1 MFNKKNK
8 TKSLS
13 KDKKIKER
21 NSKSPFQKIYQNRTR
36 KNNHSLNVKE
46 IPQKTNLNN
55 INKINIRNFINQAK
69 KNCKK
74 NRNYF
79 HQKESNSFSRVE
91 TDSNISKVNQTMNL
105 GFNILHKSKEKKNLN
120 ISKIPLRKKQV
131 NTNFSYSNKNV
142 VTEEN
147 KRNSREMLRQNLL
160 NNFPKH
166 THTNTNTN
174 ISITFIKNNNNISK
188 NFEEPKLYNDSGR
201 TNSKNK
207 NNINY
212 KIHYY
217 NNSKNNNNNE
227 KSKNED
233 IEKLIN
239 LKDEFER
246 IEKKIKDSLNNNV
259 TYNKNK
265 RYNII
270 QNIFQETI
278 EILPEENQNLFKS
291 ILNEIHDV
299 FYAYSKENR
308 RLKEENELYKN
319 KIFNLEKEKKNNNKR
334 IIEKEKEIDFLKQ
347 KILFNQEQ
355 ILSQSTNSSFISSS
369 IDNREKNSNE
379 NKNNNNHNIIIKE
392 EEDKIDKLNKKNYK
406 DLDALYFK
414 DKIKMNSD
422 YKFIAKS
429 QNGEII
435 PPLNLNFEEIYEK
448 EKKKNY
454 EKLSFIEK
462 VKLSMD
468 LD

>member
-1 MFNKKNK
+1 MLKIKNK

-13 KDKKIKER
+13 KDKKRKER
-21 NSKSPFQKIYQNRTR
+21 NSKSPFQKLNQNRNR
-36 KNNHSLNVKE
+36 KNNRSLNVKE
-46 IPQKTNLNN
+46 ISQKTNTN
-55 INKINIRNFINQAK
+55 INKLNIRDFIHQAK
-69 KNCKK
+69 KHCLK
-74 NRNYF
+74 NRISF

-105 GFNILHKSKEKKNLN
+105 GFLHKSKEKKNLN
-120 ISKIPLRKKQV
+120 ISKIPLRKKPV

-166 THTNTNTN
+166 THTNTN
-174 ISITFIKNNNNISK
+174 ISITFIKNNNNNSK
-188 NFEEPKLYNDSGR
+188 NFEEPKLFNDSGR
-201 TNSKNK
+201 SNIKNI
-207 NNINY
+207 NNINNNN
-212 KIHYY
+212 I
-217 NNSKNNNNNE
+217 NNNINSKNNNE

-233 IEKLIN
+233 IEKFIN

-246 IEKKIKDSLNNNV
+246 IENKIKDSLNNNV

-299 FYAYSKENR
+299 ICTYSKENR

>member
-1 MFNKKNK
+1 M
-8 TKSLS
+8 
-13 KDKKIKER
+13 IK
-21 NSKSPFQKIYQNRTR
+21 
-36 KNNHSLNVKE
+36 
-46 IPQKTNLNN
+46 
-55 INKINIRNFINQAK
+55 
-69 KNCKK
+69 
-74 NRNYF
+74 
-79 HQKESNSFSRVE
+79 
-91 TDSNISKVNQTMNL
+91 
-105 GFNILHKSKEKKNLN
+105 
-120 ISKIPLRKKQV
+120 
-131 NTNFSYSNKNV
+131 
-142 VTEEN
+142 
-147 KRNSREMLRQNLL
+147 
-160 NNFPKH
+160 
-166 THTNTNTN
+166 
-174 ISITFIKNNNNISK
+174 
-188 NFEEPKLYNDSGR
+188 
-201 TNSKNK
+201 
-207 NNINY
+207 
-212 KIHYY
+212 
-217 NNSKNNNNNE
+217 
-227 KSKNED
+227 ED

-299 FYAYSKENR
+299 ICTYSKENR

-319 KIFNLEKEKKNNNKR
+319 KIFTLEKEKINNNKR

-347 KILFNQEQ
+347 KIIINQEQ
-355 ILSQSTNSSFISSS
+355 ILSQSTNSSIISSS

-379 NKNNNNHNIIIKE
+379 NKNNNNQNINIK

-429 QNGEII
+429 HNGEII

-462 VKLSMD
+462 VKLSMN

>member
-166 THTNTNTN
+166 THTNTN
-174 ISITFIKNNNNISK
+174 ISITFIKNNNNNSK
-188 NFEEPKLYNDSGR
+188 NFEEPKLFNDSGR
-201 TNSKNK
+201 SNIKNI
-207 NNINY
+207 NNINNNNNNN
-212 KIHYY
+212 I
-217 NNSKNNNNNE
+217 NSKNNNE

-246 IEKKIKDSLNNNV
+246 IENKIKDSLNNNV

-299 FYAYSKENR
+299 ICTYSKENR

>member
-1 MFNKKNK
+1 MFNIKNK

-21 NSKSPFQKIYQNRTR
+21 NSKSPFQKLHQNRNR
-36 KNNHSLNVKE
+36 KNNRSLNLKD
-46 IPQKTNLNN
+46 ISQKTNLN
-55 INKINIRNFINQAK
+55 INKINIRDFINQAK
-69 KNCKK
+69 KNSLK
-74 NRNYF
+74 NRISF

-105 GFNILHKSKEKKNLN
+105 GLNILHKSKEKKNLN
-120 ISKIPLRKKQV
+120 ISKIPLRKKPV
-131 NTNFSYSNKNV
+131 NTNCSYSNKNV

-147 KRNSREMLRQNLL
+147 KRNSRDMLRQNLL

-166 THTNTNTN
+166 THTNTN
-174 ISITFIKNNNNISK
+174 ISITFIKNNNNHSK
-188 NFEEPKLYNDSGR
+188 NFEEPKLYNDTGR
-201 TNSKNK
+201 SNSKTNNTN
-207 NNINY
+207 NNIT
-212 KIHYY
+212 
-217 NNSKNNNNNE
+217 NNTNTNNNNNYD

-246 IEKKIKDSLNNNV
+246 IENKIKDSLNNNV

-299 FYAYSKENR
+299 ICTYSKENR

-319 KIFNLEKEKKNNNKR
+319 KIFTLEKEKINNNKR

-355 ILSQSTNSSFISSS
+355 ILSQSTNSSIISSS

-379 NKNNNNHNIIIKE
+379 NKNNNNQNIIIKE

-435 PPLNLNFEEIYEK
+435 PPLNFNFEEIYEK

-462 VKLSMD
+462 VKLSMN